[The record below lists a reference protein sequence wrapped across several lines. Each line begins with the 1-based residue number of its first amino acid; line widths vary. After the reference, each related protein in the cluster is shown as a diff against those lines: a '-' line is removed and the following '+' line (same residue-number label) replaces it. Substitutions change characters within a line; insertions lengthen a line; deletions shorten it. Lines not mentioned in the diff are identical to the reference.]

1 MAVKEPGKH
10 SQGGG
15 RFQPRIRCQ
24 GLVPPE
30 TLGSFFFSLHW
41 KLYGYFQWLFG
52 VFAVVALTQWL
63 LVLTDESPTSSLD
76 FNPFKSKTRL

>member
-1 MAVKEPGKH
+1 MAMKEPGKH

-30 TLGSFFFSLHW
+30 TLGKRKKKIFFFFSFLS
-41 KLYGYFQWLFG
+41 LEAIRLFPVAIRG
-52 VFAVVALTQWL
+52 VCCCRLDKMVID
-63 LVLTDESPTSSLD
+63 TD
-76 FNPFKSKTRL
+76 R

>member
-1 MAVKEPGKH
+1 MALKEPGKH

-30 TLGSFFFSLHW
+30 TLGSFFFLLSL
-41 KLYGYFQWLFG
+41 GFIRLFLVAIRG
-52 VFAVVALTQWL
+52 VCCCRPDIMVIG
-63 LVLTDESPTSSLD
+63 TD
-76 FNPFKSKTRL
+76 R